1 MLTAVIAVVIV
12 AMLCMPIN
20 AITFRSKSLYKAA
33 SKIISK
39 IKDHVNSVIDRF
51 SSGKLKNGVKACRV
65 RANKI
70 SASLKQ
76 FSPLV
81 LAAGDGNETNGTSS
95 VLRAPITTGL
105 ENENHP
111 SLVSLGNG
119 KYFLAYESDNPD
131 LNGKEILFTYS
142 TDNGK
147 SWTSPVYFALEGNQT
162 YTQIDSFDRGN
173 VIGVCLSDY
182 FYYNG
187 YKDFNRSHLYILNL
201 LNPFDDSTWSYW
213 PFDLWNLSD
222 GKNEYR
228 IENISA
234 LSLDLRGN
242 NEILISVVGDVYNKT
257 AKKWEVKEGPIIVYT
272 DEYSYNSDELSL
284 WFVWFEG
291 NTSTCSIPATAL
303 NEKGKNMFIA
313 YQKKNNSSSEIFCL
327 YSKTGDISN
336 WSMYNLSMNGKN
348 LSTPSAIIKDG
359 KIYIA
364 IESTDGTDTNIILYK
379 SQNGVNWTRYNIST
393 KLNISEKYPVLYS
406 NSTHLICVYYNE
418 SKDIYLRTSPDGENW
433 SNAFD
438 INNGT
443 GTVVEEYQTADI
455 ADSKHI
461 VWTDNRDG
469 NKDLWIAILGEKEE
483 KKGKPKLNIV
493 NINLESSEKNMNAS
507 NVINI
512 TYSNTGDENATMVQ
526 LFVTSQCIIDG
537 KPRLVNIT
545 ENSAYIPVIPKNTT
559 KYIRLQWFT
568 IEPPWKWMMEY
579 LLKEFL
585 NKGEYPPTVKY
596 MNITE
601 IIVQLGPCL
610 ESNKTVTAS
619 IPVTWDEIFG
629 NLWDQALIL
638 AEPVKAG
645 GFFNVT
651 VLTKNGQ
658 PVSNAIVIWP
668 TPSLLSV
675 FYKWFIKGSFSTSDL
690 STLTRIGM
698 RKVGTAYM
706 FTTFFKEILKA
717 KIWKLPI
724 KFRYKLILSLLS
736 TLFHPRRVIKIAEN
750 GLLATT
756 LLLASSSYITDGN
769 GKVQLMAPSLAINIP
784 RPLIVFSYEHKCLGI
799 EMITVED

>member
-1 MLTAVIAVVIV
+1 
-12 AMLCMPIN
+12 
-20 AITFRSKSLYKAA
+20 
-33 SKIISK
+33 
-39 IKDHVNSVIDRF
+39 
-51 SSGKLKNGVKACRV
+51 
-65 RANKI
+65 
-70 SASLKQ
+70 
-76 FSPLV
+76 
-81 LAAGDGNETNGTSS
+81 
-95 VLRAPITTGL
+95 
-105 ENENHP
+105 
-111 SLVSLGNG
+111 
-119 KYFLAYESDNPD
+119 
-131 LNGKEILFTYS
+131 

-162 YTQIDSFDRGN
+162 YPQIDSFDRGN

-303 NEKGKNMFIA
+303 NEKGKSMFIA

-364 IESTDGTDTNIILYK
+364 IESTDGIDTNIILYE

-406 NSTHLICVYYNE
+406 NSTHLICIYYNE
-418 SKDIYLRTSPDGENW
+418 SKDIYLRTSPDGKNW

-493 NINLESSEKNMNAS
+493 NVNLESSEKNMNAS

-629 NLWDQALIL
+629 NLGWRQAIII
-638 AEPVKAG
+638 PTGSIKAG
-645 GFFNVT
+645 EFFNIT
-651 VLTKNGQ
+651 VYSDTG
-658 PVSNAIVIWP
+658 PVSDALVIWP
-668 TPSLLSV
+668 KT
-675 FYKWFIKGSFSTSDL
+675 STSLHMLMRIL
-690 STLTRIGM
+690 SIVPVLLTLS
-698 RKVGTAYM
+698 
-706 FTTFFKEILKA
+706 EILGSKV
-717 KIWKLPI
+717 WKLPI
-724 KFRYKLILSLLS
+724 KSKYKLLLSLLVLLRPKVAMK
-736 TLFHPRRVIKIAEN
+736 TLSVAAMF
-750 GLLATT
+750 
-756 LLLASSSYITDGN
+756 LASCVYMTDQN
-769 GKVQLMAPSLAINIP
+769 GKVQLKAPGFATNIP
-784 RPLIVFSYEHKCLGI
+784 RPLIAFSYKYRCFRI
-799 EMITVED
+799 EMITVES